1 MRSRGLDAKD
11 NAFFM
16 PGSDGPCRFGQYNV
30 LQRLVFNRLG
40 LGEVAIL
47 SPSCSNSY
55 QGLSQ
60 KAREMLWHGILC
72 ADTIWK
78 AACKVRPYEKE
89 RGATDRA
96 MQEGIEEVA
105 RIMAK
110 GKDFRP
116 AFAQAIRRI
125 AAVPAEKLGT
135 RPLVG
140 IVGEIYVRCNPFSN
154 DQVIRA
160 IERFGGEA
168 WLAPLGEW
176 VLYTAEFHRW
186 VARQRVL
193 HLPNL
198 AAAHLKNFFI
208 RRQEHEAA
216 QIASPFLDDRREPPI
231 EEIIAEGRKFL
242 PMNFSGEALIT
253 LGRAVLFA
261 RQGASLIVN
270 VAPFGCMPG
279 TITSALCREI
289 QAQTR
294 VPIVSLFYDG
304 EPGMNQRLEVFLAGL
319 AARAGRKKA

>member
-1 MRSRGLDAKD
+1 M
-11 NAFFM
+11 
-16 PGSDGPCRFGQYNV
+16 
-30 LQRLVFNRLG
+30 
-40 LGEVAIL
+40 GEVAIL

-60 KAREMLWHGILC
+60 KARQMLWHGILC

-96 MQEGIEEVA
+96 MHEGVEEVA

-110 GKDFRP
+110 GGDFRP
-116 AFAQAIRRI
+116 AFGQAIRRI

-140 IVGEIYVRCNPFSN
+140 IVGEIYVRCNVFSN
-154 DQVIRA
+154 DEVIRA

-186 VARQRVL
+186 VAGRRPL
-193 HLPNL
+193 HLPSL

-208 RRQEHEAA
+208 HRQEREAA

-231 EEIIAEGRKFL
+231 RGGRRRGQEIPPDELLRRSADHAGPR
-242 PMNFSGEALIT
+242 GAL
-253 LGRAVLFA
+253 RA
-261 RQGASLIVN
+261 
-270 VAPFGCMPG
+270 
-279 TITSALCREI
+279 
-289 QAQTR
+289 
-294 VPIVSLFYDG
+294 
-304 EPGMNQRLEVFLAGL
+304 
-319 AARAGRKKA
+319 AGRRR